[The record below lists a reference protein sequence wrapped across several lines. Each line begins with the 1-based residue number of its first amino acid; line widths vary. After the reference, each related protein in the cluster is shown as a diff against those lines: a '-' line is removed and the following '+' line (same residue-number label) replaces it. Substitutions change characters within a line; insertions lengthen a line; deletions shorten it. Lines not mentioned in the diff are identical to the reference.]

1 MPTRFS
7 FRLKMKTGKIQGQ
20 NRNYIGIQ
28 ILVHLVPQKCK
39 FNIEPE
45 LYAEPSQSKFKRW
58 MSPLFRS
65 KDFMVGGSLCRGAPS
80 RYHSRLFVR
89 VQHQRLKINCQSQFL
104 VLKSSEI
111 FSNSFFLE
119 EYQNWRPI
127 LIMKYFESYDF

>member
-7 FRLKMKTGKIQGQ
+7 FRLKMKTGKIQCQ

-89 VQHQRLKINCQSQFL
+89 VQHQRLKINCQSQFS
-104 VLKSSEI
+104 VLEISKI
-111 FSNSFFLE
+111 FSIFFSMKKLDLE
-119 EYQNWRPI
+119 TNI
-127 LIMKYFESYDF
+127 LKTQFLKHFVL